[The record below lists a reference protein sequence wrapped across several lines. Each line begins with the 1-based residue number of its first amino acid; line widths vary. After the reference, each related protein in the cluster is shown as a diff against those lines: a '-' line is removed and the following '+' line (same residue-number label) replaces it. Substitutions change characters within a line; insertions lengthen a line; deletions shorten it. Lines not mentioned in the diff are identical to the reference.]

1 MAKILKIFLRAGLI
15 AFIALVS
22 IEIALQIAFL
32 KLPQALISRMPQYPE
47 RYGIRFNTEHGARQY
62 PPNERVDFEVTS
74 ASGDLYQNTCL
85 SPAYV
90 ESIEPY
96 RVVYT
101 RDRQGFRNNEPWPD
115 EVELVIA
122 GDSFTAAE
130 SVRRPYWEGIAESM
144 LVFGLP
150 GSGTLEQK
158 LLLEAFGWPRHP
170 KIAVLAYFGGNDL
183 MDNEKFAEL
192 RQAGLTFADKTH
204 QNRNPLDYLVS
215 FHLALLLR
223 DSIRDS
229 IRAASD
235 KPCPYP
241 QTALTDPPTSIA
253 FFDKFIPTLAIE
265 ESALRASDMYQ
276 LTEAAIIDMAA
287 MVQSSAAFVLMY
299 IPQKAELYWDYLD
312 QESKQLILDNLLD
325 ELAISA
331 GRVDANLTV
340 QRDAVAS
347 LAAEHGFIF
356 LDLKP
361 ALAEAIA
368 QGESPYFFADTHWNQ
383 VGHDIA
389 RRVLLKCVR
398 QLTLDK
404 NPDLEDNP
412 EAANALMTSGE
423 CS

>member
-1 MAKILKIFLRAGLI
+1 MAKILKFTLRAGLI

-32 KLPQALISRMPQYPE
+32 KLPQTLISRMPQYPE
-47 RYGIRFNTEHGARQY
+47 RYGIQFNTEHGARQY

-74 ASGDLYQNTCL
+74 ASGDLYQNICL
-85 SPAYV
+85 SPASA

-101 RDRQGFRNNEPWPD
+101 RDRRGFRNSEPWPD
-115 EVELVIA
+115 EVDLVIA

-158 LLLEAFGWPRHP
+158 LLLEAFGLPRHP

-183 MDNEKFAEL
+183 TDNGYFAEL

-204 QNRNPLDYLVS
+204 QDRNPLDYLVS

-223 DSIRDS
+223 DSIR
-229 IRAASD
+229 AASD
-235 KPCPYP
+235 KPCHYP
-241 QTALTDPPTSIA
+241 QTALTDPPTSVV
-253 FFDKFIPTLAIE
+253 FFDKFIPALAIE

-276 LTEAAIIDMAA
+276 LTEAAIIEMAA
-287 MVQSSAAFVLMY
+287 TVQSSGGAFVLMY
-299 IPQKAELYWDYLD
+299 IPQKAELYWEYLN
-312 QESKQLILDNLLD
+312 QESKQSILGKLP
-325 ELAISA
+325 ISVDQ
-331 GRVDANLTV
+331 VDANLTV
-340 QRDAVAS
+340 QRDSMAS

-368 QGESPYFFADTHWNQ
+368 QGESPYFFADTHWSQ

-412 EAANALMTSGE
+412 EALQTGE

>member
-1 MAKILKIFLRAGLI
+1 MAKILKFTLRAGLI

-32 KLPQALISRMPQYPE
+32 KLPQTLISRMPQYPE
-47 RYGIRFNTEHGARQY
+47 RYGIQFNTEHGARQY
-62 PPNERVDFEVTS
+62 PSNERVDFEVTS
-74 ASGDLYQNTCL
+74 ASGDLYQKICL
-85 SPAYV
+85 SPASA

-101 RDRQGFRNNEPWPD
+101 RDRQGFRNSEPWPD
-115 EVELVIA
+115 EVDLVIA

-158 LLLEAFGWPRHP
+158 LLLEAFGLPRHP

-183 MDNEKFAEL
+183 TDNGYFAEL

-204 QNRNPLDYLVS
+204 QDRNPLDYLVS

-223 DSIRDS
+223 DSIR
-229 IRAASD
+229 AASD
-235 KPCPYP
+235 KPCHYP
-241 QTALTDPPTSIA
+241 QTALTDPPTSVV
-253 FFDKFIPTLAIE
+253 FFDKLIPALAIE
-265 ESALRASDMYQ
+265 ESALRASDTYQ
-276 LTEAAIIDMAA
+276 LTEAVIIEMAA
-287 MVQSSAAFVLMY
+287 TVQSSGGAFVLMY
-299 IPQKAELYWDYLD
+299 IPQKAELYWEYLN
-312 QESKQLILDNLLD
+312 QESKQSILGKLP
-325 ELAISA
+325 ISA
-331 GRVDANLTV
+331 GQIDANLTV
-340 QRDAVAS
+340 QRDSMAS
-347 LAAEHGFIF
+347 LADEHGFIF

-368 QGESPYFFADTHWNQ
+368 QGESPYFFADTHWSQ

-404 NPDLEDNP
+404 NPDLEDNLKV
-412 EAANALMTSGE
+412 ANALMTSGE

>member
-1 MAKILKIFLRAGLI
+1 MAKILKFTLRTGCI
-15 AFIALVS
+15 SFIALVS
-22 IEIALQIAFL
+22 IEIVLQLAFL
-32 KLPQALISRMPQYPE
+32 KLPQTLIKRMPQYPE
-47 RYGIRFNTEHGARQY
+47 RYGIQFNTEHGARQY

-85 SPAYV
+85 SPADA

-101 RDRQGFRNNEPWPD
+101 RDRQGFRNSEPWPD
-115 EVELVIA
+115 DVELVIA

-158 LLLEAFGWPRHP
+158 LLLEAFGLPRHP
-170 KIAVLAYFGGNDL
+170 EIAVLAYFGGNDL
-183 MDNEKFAEL
+183 IDNERFAEL
-192 RQAGLTFADKTH
+192 QQAGLTFADKTH
-204 QNRNPLDYLVS
+204 QDRNPLDYLVS
-215 FHLALLLR
+215 FHLGLFLR
-223 DSIRDS
+223 DSI
-229 IRAASD
+229 IAASD
-235 KPCPYP
+235 KACHYP
-241 QTALTDPPTSIA
+241 QAALTDPPASVA
-253 FFDKFIPTLAIE
+253 FFNDLIPVLAIE

-276 LTEAAIIDMAA
+276 LTEAAIIEMAA
-287 MVQSSAAFVLMY
+287 MTQSSGAAFVLMY
-299 IPQKAELYWDYLD
+299 IPQKAELYWEYLD
-312 QESKQLILDNLLD
+312 QETKQFILD
-325 ELAISA
+325 ELPISA
-331 GRVDANLTV
+331 DQVDANLTV
-340 QRDAVAS
+340 QREAVAS

-356 LDLKP
+356 LDLTP

-404 NPDLEDNP
+404 NPDLENNP

-423 CS
+423 CP

>member
-1 MAKILKIFLRAGLI
+1 MAKLLKFFLRAGLI
-15 AFIALVS
+15 SFIALVG
-22 IEIALQIAFL
+22 IEIVLQIAFL
-32 KLPQALISRMPQYPE
+32 KLPQTLISRMPQYPE
-47 RYGIRFNTEHGARQY
+47 RYGIQFNTEHGARQY
-62 PPNERVDFEVTS
+62 PPNKRIDFEVTS

-101 RDRQGFRNNEPWPD
+101 RDRQGFRNSEPWPD
-115 EVELVIA
+115 EVDLVIV

-183 MDNEKFAEL
+183 IDSERFAEL

-204 QNRNPLDYLVS
+204 QNRNPLEYLVS
-215 FHLALLLR
+215 FHLALFLR
-223 DSIRDS
+223 DSI
-229 IRAASD
+229 IAASD

-241 QTALTDPPTSIA
+241 QTAHTDPPTSVA
-253 FFDKFIPTLAIE
+253 FFDDLIPALAIE

-276 LTEAAIIDMAA
+276 LTEAAIIEMAA
-287 MVQSSAAFVLMY
+287 MVQSNGAAFVLMY
-299 IPQKAELYWDYLD
+299 IPQKAELYWDYLN
-312 QESKQLILDNLLD
+312 QETKQSILDALPMP
-325 ELAISA
+325 ISA
-331 GRVDANLTV
+331 DQVDANLTV

-361 ALAEAIA
+361 ALAAAIA

-389 RRVLLKCVR
+389 RHVLLKCVR

-404 NPDLEDNP
+404 NPDLENNP
-412 EAANALMTSGE
+412 EALPPPANASMTPGE
-423 CS
+423 CP

>member
-1 MAKILKIFLRAGLI
+1 MAKLLKFFLRAGLI
-15 AFIALVS
+15 SFIALVG
-22 IEIALQIAFL
+22 IEIALQLAFL
-32 KLPQALISRMPQYPE
+32 RLPQALISRMPQYPE
-47 RYGIRFNTEHGARQY
+47 RYGIQFNTEHGARRY

-85 SPAYV
+85 SPAHV

-101 RDRQGFRNNEPWPD
+101 RDRQGFRNSEPWPD
-115 EVELVIA
+115 AVDLVIV

-158 LLLEAFGWPRHP
+158 LLLEAFGLPRHP

-183 MDNEKFAEL
+183 IDNENFAEL

-204 QNRNPLDYLVS
+204 QNRNPLEYLVS
-215 FHLALLLR
+215 FHLALFLR
-223 DSIRDS
+223 ESIT
-229 IRAASD
+229 AASD

-241 QTALTDPPTSIA
+241 QTALTDPPTSVA
-253 FFDKFIPTLAIE
+253 FFDKLIPALAIE

-276 LTEAAIIDMAA
+276 LTEAAIIEMVAR
-287 MVQSSAAFVLMY
+287 VQSSGAAFVLMY
-299 IPQKAELYWDYLD
+299 IPQKAELYWEYLN
-312 QESKQLILDNLLD
+312 QESKQSILDALS
-325 ELAISA
+325 ISA
-331 GRVDANLTV
+331 DQVDANLTV
-340 QRDAVAS
+340 QREAVAS

-389 RRVLLKCVR
+389 RRALLKCVR

-404 NPDLEDNP
+404 NPDLENNP
-412 EAANALMTSGE
+412 EAANALMTPGE
-423 CS
+423 CP

>member
-1 MAKILKIFLRAGLI
+1 MAKILKFTLRAGLI

-32 KLPQALISRMPQYPE
+32 KLPQTLISRMPQYPE
-47 RYGIRFNTEHGARQY
+47 RYGIQFNTEHGARQY

-74 ASGDLYQNTCL
+74 ASGDLYQKICL
-85 SPAYV
+85 SPASA

-101 RDRQGFRNNEPWPD
+101 RDRQGFRNSEPWPD
-115 EVELVIA
+115 EVDLVIA

-158 LLLEAFGWPRHP
+158 LLLEAFGLPRHP

-183 MDNEKFAEL
+183 TDNGYFAEL

-204 QNRNPLDYLVS
+204 QDRNPLDYLVS

-223 DSIRDS
+223 DSIR
-229 IRAASD
+229 AASD
-235 KPCPYP
+235 KPCHYP
-241 QTALTDPPTSIA
+241 QTALTDPPTSVV
-253 FFDKFIPTLAIE
+253 FFDKLIPALAIE
-265 ESALRASDMYQ
+265 ESALRASDTYQ
-276 LTEAAIIDMAA
+276 LTEAVIIEMAA
-287 MVQSSAAFVLMY
+287 TVQSSGGAFVLMY
-299 IPQKAELYWDYLD
+299 IPQKAELYWEYLN
-312 QESKQLILDNLLD
+312 QESKQSILGKLP
-325 ELAISA
+325 ISA
-331 GRVDANLTV
+331 GQIDANLTV
-340 QRDAVAS
+340 QRDSMAS
-347 LAAEHGFIF
+347 LADEHGFIF

-368 QGESPYFFADTHWNQ
+368 QGESPYFFADTHWSQ

-412 EAANALMTSGE
+412 EALQTGE

>member
-1 MAKILKIFLRAGLI
+1 MAKILTFTLRAGLI

-32 KLPQALISRMPQYPE
+32 KLPQTLISRMPQYPE
-47 RYGIRFNTEHGARQY
+47 RYGIQFNTEHGARQY

-74 ASGDLYQNTCL
+74 AGGDLYQNTCL

-223 DSIRDS
+223 DSIR
-229 IRAASD
+229 AAD

-241 QTALTDPPTSIA
+241 QTALTDPPTLIA
-253 FFDKFIPTLAIE
+253 FFNKFIPTLAIE

-287 MVQSSAAFVLMY
+287 MAQSSGGAFVLMY

-312 QESKQLILDNLLD
+312 QEAKQLIL
-325 ELAISA
+325 EKLAISVDQ
-331 GRVDANLTV
+331 VDANLTV
-340 QRDAVAS
+340 QREAVAS

-368 QGESPYFFADTHWNQ
+368 QGKSPYFFADTHWNQ

-404 NPDLEDNP
+404 NPDLENNR
-412 EAANALMTSGE
+412 EAANALMTSGG

>member
-32 KLPQALISRMPQYPE
+32 KLPQTLISRMPQYPE

-96 RVVYT
+96 RVAYT

-115 EVELVIA
+115 EVDLVIA

-183 MDNEKFAEL
+183 MDNEKFAKL

-204 QNRNPLDYLVS
+204 QNKNPLDYLVS
-215 FHLALLLR
+215 FHLALFLR

-229 IRAASD
+229 ISAKDCS
-235 KPCPYP
+235 YP
-241 QTALTDPPTSIA
+241 QTAHTDPPTSIA
-253 FFDKFIPTLAIE
+253 FFNKFIPALAIE

-276 LTEAAIIDMAA
+276 LTEAAIIEMAA
-287 MVQSSAAFVLMY
+287 MAQSSGGAFVLMY
-299 IPQKAELYWDYLD
+299 IPQKAELYWEYLD
-312 QESKQLILDNLLD
+312 QESKQLILD

-340 QRDAVAS
+340 QREAVAS
-347 LAAEHGFIF
+347 LAAEYGFIF

-368 QGESPYFFADTHWNQ
+368 QGKSPYFFADTHWNQ

-404 NPDLEDNP
+404 NPDLENNP
-412 EAANALMTSGE
+412 EAANALMTSGG

>member
-1 MAKILKIFLRAGLI
+1 MAKILKFTLRAGLI
-15 AFIALVS
+15 SFIALVS
-22 IEIALQIAFL
+22 IEIALQLAFL
-32 KLPQALISRMPQYPE
+32 KLPQTLIKRMPQYPE
-47 RYGIRFNTEHGARQY
+47 RYGIQFNTEHGARQY

-85 SPAYV
+85 SSANAEY
-90 ESIEPY
+90 IEPY
-96 RVVYT
+96 RVAYT
-101 RDRQGFRNNEPWPD
+101 RDRQGFRNSEPWPD
-115 EVELVIA
+115 EVELVIV

-158 LLLEAFGWPRHP
+158 LLLEAFGLPRHP
-170 KIAVLAYFGGNDL
+170 EIAVLAYFGGNDL
-183 MDNEKFAEL
+183 IDNERFAEL
-192 RQAGLTFADKTH
+192 QQAGLTFAD
-204 QNRNPLDYLVS
+204 QDRNPLDYLVS

-223 DSIRDS
+223 DSIT
-229 IRAASD
+229 AASD
-235 KPCPYP
+235 KACHYP
-241 QTALTDPPTSIA
+241 QAALTDPPASVA
-253 FFDKFIPTLAIE
+253 FFNDLIPALAIE

-276 LTEAAIIDMAA
+276 LTEAAIIEMAA
-287 MVQSSAAFVLMY
+287 MVQSSGAAFVLMY
-299 IPQKAELYWDYLD
+299 IPQKAELYWEYLN
-312 QESKQLILDNLLD
+312 QESKQFILD
-325 ELAISA
+325 ELPISA
-331 GRVDANLTV
+331 DQVDANLTV
-340 QRDAVAS
+340 QREAVAS

-356 LDLKP
+356 LDLTP

-404 NPDLEDNP
+404 NPDLENNP

-423 CS
+423 CP

>member
-1 MAKILKIFLRAGLI
+1 MAKILKFTLRAGLI

-22 IEIALQIAFL
+22 IEIALQLAFL
-32 KLPQALISRMPQYPE
+32 NLPQALIKRMPQYPE
-47 RYGIRFNTEHGARQY
+47 RYGIQFNTEHGARQY

-101 RDRQGFRNNEPWPD
+101 RDRQGFRNSEPWPD

-158 LLLEAFGWPRHP
+158 LLLEAFGLPRHP
-170 KIAVLAYFGGNDL
+170 EIAVLAYFGGNDL
-183 MDNEKFAEL
+183 IDNERFAEL
-192 RQAGLTFADKTH
+192 RQAGLTFADRTH
-204 QNRNPLDYLVS
+204 QNRSPLDYLVS
-215 FHLALLLR
+215 FHLALFLR
-223 DSIRDS
+223 DSITAKTCR
-229 IRAASD
+229 
-235 KPCPYP
+235 YP
-241 QTALTDPPTSIA
+241 QTALTDPPASVA
-253 FFDKFIPTLAIE
+253 FFNDFIPALAIE

-276 LTEAAIIDMAA
+276 LTEAAIIEMAA
-287 MVQSSAAFVLMY
+287 MVQSSGAAFVLMY
-299 IPQKAELYWDYLD
+299 IPQKAELYWEYLE
-312 QESKQLILDNLLD
+312 QEAKQVILD
-325 ELAISA
+325 ELPISA
-331 GRVDANLTV
+331 DQVDANLAV
-340 QRDAVAS
+340 QREAVAS

-356 LDLKP
+356 LDLTP

-423 CS
+423 CP